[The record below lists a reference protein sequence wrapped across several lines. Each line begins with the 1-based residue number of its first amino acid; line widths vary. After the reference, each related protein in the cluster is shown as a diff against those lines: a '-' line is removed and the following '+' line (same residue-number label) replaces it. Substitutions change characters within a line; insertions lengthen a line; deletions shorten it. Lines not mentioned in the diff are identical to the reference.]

1 MPTPFSRTLRSLD
14 ADARRPRRLVWAAAL
29 FLLAWG
35 GWFCLGRVTLYEAS
49 DAARMEAPAA
59 AHPLAAEV
67 RGRVAETYLILGHPC
82 RAGDVLLVLDAEA
95 EQLALAE
102 AEARAGA
109 LRHRREALGREIDA
123 ERQALAAHR
132 SATGP
137 ALDEAR
143 ARVAEAEVRSRYA
156 DEGMEIADRL
166 RPQGAIARLDWL
178 AAKSDAETSRAAV
191 QALRVGLTRTERER
205 LTLERDRLAQLARL
219 EKEAAELDGDLAAE
233 LAAVRR
239 LGHEVA
245 RRVVR
250 APIDGRIAA
259 VRDVRPGSVVEVAE
273 ALGSVVPEGGPRVVA
288 LFPARAVGRL
298 RPGQAARLR
307 LDGFPWTEYGSLAAT
322 VTEVGPEPSRA
333 EVRVELTL
341 APADNARL
349 PVEHGVT
356 GSAEVAVEEVSPAG
370 LVLRA
375 AGEWLTR
382 APAAPPPAAGA
393 P

>member
-1 MPTPFSRTLRSLD
+1 MPAPFSRTLRSLD
-14 ADARRPRRLVWAAAL
+14 ADSRPPRRLVWASAL

-35 GWFCLGRVTLYEAS
+35 GWFCLGRVRLYKAS
-49 DAARMEAPAA
+49 DSARMEAPAA

-67 RGRVAETYLILGHPC
+67 RGRVAESDLTLGRLC
-82 RAGDVLLVLDAEA
+82 RAGDVLLILDSEP
-95 EQLALAE
+95 ERLALAE
-102 AEARAGA
+102 AESRAEG
-109 LRHRREALGREIDA
+109 LQHRRDALGREIDA
-123 ERQALAAHR
+123 GHQALAAHR
-132 SATGP
+132 LASGP

-143 ARVAEAEVRSRYA
+143 ARLAEAEVRSRYA
-156 DEGMEIADRL
+156 DEGLQIADRL
-166 RPQGAIARLDWL
+166 RPNGSIARLDWL
-178 AAKSDAETSRAAV
+178 QAKSEAEASRAAIE
-191 QALRVGLTRTERER
+191 ALRVGLTRTERER

-219 EKEAAELDGDLAAE
+219 ETEAVRLDGELAGE

-250 APIDGRIAA
+250 APIDGRVAA
-259 VRDVRPGSVVEVAE
+259 VRNVRTGSVVEAAE

-288 LFPARAVGRL
+288 RFPSRAVGRV

-307 LDGFPWTEYGSLAAT
+307 LDGFPWTQYGSLAAT
-322 VTEVGPEPSRA
+322 VTEVGREPSQA
-333 EVRVELTL
+333 GIRVELAL
-341 APADNARL
+341 APDAAGRL
-349 PVEHGVT
+349 PFEHGVT

-382 APAAPPPAAGA
+382 GHVATPPGEGA